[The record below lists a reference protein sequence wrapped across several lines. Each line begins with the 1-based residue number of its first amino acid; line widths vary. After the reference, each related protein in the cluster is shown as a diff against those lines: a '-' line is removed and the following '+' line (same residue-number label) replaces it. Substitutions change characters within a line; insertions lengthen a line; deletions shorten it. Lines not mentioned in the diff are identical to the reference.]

1 MKDNKEKITIVSTVN
16 GNIGIYLPDL
26 HFRKEWTRKGMKIQ
40 IDKDL
45 LEDIMYDPGSEYM
58 FKTGMLYI
66 DDMDTKKHLG
76 LEPEDATEP
85 KNIII
90 LNDKD
95 KQRYLTVLP
104 LHEFKVKVKELS
116 IEQRKDLV
124 DYAVEHEVI
133 SFDKN
138 EILEELTG
146 LNPMKMI
153 QLNRQNK
160 EA

>member
-1 MKDNKEKITIVSTVN
+1 MNDKEKVTIVSTVN
-16 GNIGIYLPDL
+16 GTVGIYLPDL
-26 HFRKEWTRKGMKIQ
+26 RFRKEWTRKGMKVQ
-40 IDKDL
+40 VDKEL
-45 LEDIMYDPGSEYM
+45 LEDILYDPGSEYM

-66 DDMDTKKHLG
+66 EDMDVKKELG
-76 LEPEDATEP
+76 LEPEDATQP
-85 KNIII
+85 INIIV
-90 LNDKD
+90 LSDKD
-95 KQRYLTVLP
+95 KERYLKNLP
-104 LHEFKVKVKELS
+104 LHEFKEKVRELS
-116 IEQRKDLV
+116 VEQRRDLV

-138 EILEELTG
+138 EVLEELVG

>member
-1 MKDNKEKITIVSTVN
+1 MNDKEKVTIVSTVN
-16 GNIGIYLPDL
+16 GTVGIYLPDL
-26 HFRKEWTRKGMKIQ
+26 RFRKEWTRKGMKVQ
-40 IDKDL
+40 VDKEL
-45 LEDIMYDPGSEYM
+45 LEDILYDPGSEYM

-66 DDMDTKKHLG
+66 EDMDVKKELG
-76 LEPEDATEP
+76 LEPEDATQP
-85 KNIII
+85 VNIIV
-90 LNDKD
+90 LSDKD
-95 KQRYLTVLP
+95 KERYLKNLP
-104 LHEFKVKVKELS
+104 LHEFKEKVKELS
-116 IEQRKDLV
+116 VEQRRDLV

-138 EILEELTG
+138 EVLEELVG

>member
-1 MKDNKEKITIVSTVN
+1 MNDKEKVTIVSTVN
-16 GNIGIYLPDL
+16 GTVGIYLPDL
-26 HFRKEWTRKGMKIQ
+26 RFRKEWTRKGMKVQ
-40 IDKDL
+40 VDKEL
-45 LEDIMYDPGSEYM
+45 LEDILYDPGSEYM

-66 DDMDTKKHLG
+66 EDMDVKKELG
-76 LEPEDATEP
+76 LEPEDATQP
-85 KNIII
+85 VNIIV

-95 KQRYLTVLP
+95 KERYLKNLP
-104 LHEFKVKVKELS
+104 LHEFKEKVKELS
-116 IEQRKDLV
+116 VEQRRDLV

-138 EILEELTG
+138 EVLEELIG